1 MGKLYVFGCS
11 YSTVFNENSLFNP
24 DMKKYYNFRGGNFPL
39 TWSEILSK
47 DLGLELVNTA
57 QNGFDNYSI
66 FENFCKLSD
75 KITSEDIVIIGWSQ
89 VFRFR
94 LYSKL
99 KNQLR
104 SVNVWQTNKNFDL
117 SEISQQ
123 TLDEVLVNRDNKLW
137 IDEVYNWMKL
147 INHLSKLVKFKLYY
161 WSFFVEFPE
170 FYIINDLLN
179 LGAKYISHETN
190 GEVGDNHFGEKGHQV
205 QAEYFKNII
214 LEKQKPKLI

>member
-11 YSTVFNENSLFNP
+11 FSTVFNEKSLFNP

>member
-11 YSTVFNENSLFNP
+11 FSSVFGEKSLFNP
-24 DMKKYYNFRGGNFPL
+24 GMKKYYEFRGGNFPL
-39 TWSEILSK
+39 TWSEILSE

-75 KITSEDIVIIGWSQ
+75 KITSEDIVIIGWSH

-94 LYSKL
+94 LYSKS

-123 TLDEVLVNRDNKLW
+123 TLDEVLINRDSQLW

-170 FYIINDLLN
+170 YYIINELLN

>member
-11 YSTVFNENSLFNP
+11 FSTVFNEKSLFNS
-24 DMKKYYNFRGGNFPL
+24 DMKKYYDLRGGNFPL
-39 TWSEILSK
+39 TWSEILSE

-75 KITSEDIVIIGWSQ
+75 KITSEDIVIIGWSH

-94 LYSKL
+94 LYSKS

-104 SVNVWQTNKNFDL
+104 SVNVWQTNKNIDL

-123 TLDEVLVNRDNKLW
+123 TLDEILVNRDNKLW
-137 IDEVYNWMKL
+137 IDEVYNWMKV

-170 FYIINDLLN
+170 FYIINELLD

-190 GEVGDNHFGEKGHQV
+190 GEVRDTHFGEKGHKV

-214 LEKQKPKLI
+214 LEKKKPKLI

>member
-11 YSTVFNENSLFNP
+11 FSSVFSEKSLFNP
-24 DMKKYYNFRGGNFPL
+24 DMKKYYEFRGGNFPS
-39 TWSEILSK
+39 TWSEILSE

-94 LYSKL
+94 LYSKS

-123 TLDEVLVNRDNKLW
+123 TLDEVLVNRDNQLW

-170 FYIINDLLN
+170 YYIINELLN

>member
-11 YSTVFNENSLFNP
+11 FSAVFNEKSLFNP
-24 DMKKYYNFRGGNFPL
+24 DMKKYYDLRGGNFPL
-39 TWSEILSK
+39 TWSEILSEN
-47 DLGLELVNTA
+47 LGLELVNTA
-57 QNGFDNYSI
+57 QNGSDNYSI
-66 FENFCKLSD
+66 FENFCKVSD

-123 TLDEVLVNRDNKLW
+123 TLDEVLVNRDSQLW
-137 IDEVYNWMKL
+137 VDEVYNWMKL
-147 INHLSKLVKFKLYY
+147 INHLSKLVNFRLYY
-161 WSFFVEFPE
+161 WSFFVEFQE
-170 FYIINDLLN
+170 LFIINKLLN
-179 LGAKYISHETN
+179 LGAEYISHETN
-190 GEVGDNHFGEKGHQV
+190 DEVKDNHFGERGHQV
-205 QAEYFKNII
+205 QAQYFEDVI
-214 LEKQKPKLI
+214 LNKQKKLI